1 MLLVDE
7 SPSKCRVVRR
17 LRGNF
22 TTPACCRKLRRL
34 CYIRLTPPWRPT
46 GHIRLVYPSR
56 RNGRGHGLIRRARV
70 SHGQMYRQ
78 RVIAVSGILYSWESI
93 PSCQVPL
100 INRPLANITCIDE

>member
-7 SPSKCRVVRR
+7 SPSKCRVGRR
-17 LRGNF
+17 PRGNF

-56 RNGRGHGLIRRARV
+56 RKQARARSDSQGASEPRLDV
-70 SHGQMYRQ
+70 SPARDRSFWDFVLVGNCP
-78 RVIAVSGILYSWESI
+78 VA
-93 PSCQVPL
+93 PSPL
-100 INRPLANITCIDE
+100 D